1 MLLSWKLRRVV
12 QVTTSL
18 LLTLQIVA
26 LAATVIFYFY
36 ANKPDTRHAWQ
47 DVFISKQFNRMSD
60 FV

>member
-26 LAATVIFYFY
+26 LAATFIFYFY
-36 ANKPDTRHAWQ
+36 ANKPDTRQ
-47 DVFISKQFNRMSD
+47 DFFKQIKRTSEFA
-60 FV
+60 